1 MILKKNSI
9 KFFYNETIVFL
20 DKILFKLKENMIEF
34 QYFNGCPNAEKTLS
48 NLKELIF
55 EGLIREDE
63 IKITEV
69 PDIDSARELNFQG
82 SPTILINGRDIYTE
96 EKPTSFNYSCRV
108 YTINGIRTGVLPK
121 EFILEKIKKL
131 RV

>member
-1 MILKKNSI
+1 LILKKNSI

-121 EFILEKIKKL
+121 EFILERIKKL
-131 RV
+131 QE